1 MYGLPPPGGAW
12 PTPAII
18 SPSDSAVAAA
28 SHVPPLAGGYVPP
41 VPPLPLSVA
50 APPVHAAWAS
60 PVTAA
65 VVSPRTYSLPA
76 YAATATPPL
85 YSHAAAAAAP
95 QPHLARHGNMLAH
108 HTSLA
113 ASAPSP
119 ASPLAAAGPP
129 PHASP
134 LHLPS
139 VESAN
144 FNLVDV
150 VKSLQREN
158 TALQASLE
166 AAARDGGA
174 LSPLSPVRKTAA
186 AAAAAAA
193 ATQQQHQQAQEQL
206 VAATA
211 AAAATAEAGDELGVR
226 ARNIRLQAD
235 ADELA
240 RVLDKRQQELPRLR
254 ALEEAAELLEASERR
269 SKDMQV
275 ELNRAVDEVCFLRA
289 EAEKKDARYVA
300 AEDERLQLATQVA
313 GLEEALR
320 GREALQHQLVAA
332 VTRAETAESEA
343 QHAAGQANMLSDEG
357 ASLSVTNSGLAKQVA
372 ELRAEAAERR
382 AEKETLS
389 GRYAQS
395 QEALLAAK
403 RASQALQ
410 EKLTGVLGTVSSFT
424 TLEQGFTRQ
433 LAERDADAKAL
444 TVDRDQARDEA
455 ASLRAKLRQAED
467 ALASFEVESE
477 KLQATNARLDQE
489 RHDHLMRAASL
500 QEENVSLGRCVTAAT
515 EQRIEAEQ
523 ASQRVSLELNTLQLE
538 NTELKQNLLSAEN
551 RVQDLQS
558 DVKAMLEEVKELQGR
573 YDAMEAAMTSKLSE
587 RGSQVVEL
595 QEMLK
600 QCELELARQKRR
612 EEESSGRVAAEHQD
626 LARDCTA
633 LAHDAARAKE
643 ERDAAIGEAR
653 TLLVSVASLEQEA
666 AALRGEAKELRA
678 RLQSRQAALSASSAS
693 FEPVRAVLE
702 ERLATWAADNEALSK
717 QLRAVTAERD
727 AAYESLAAARV
738 ASASADATVA
748 AATTAAAAA
757 AARGYANPQRWKT
770 AVM

>member
-12 PTPAII
+12 PAPAII
-18 SPSDSAVAAA
+18 SPSDSAVAAPP
-28 SHVPPLAGGYVPP
+28 VPPPAGGGYVPP
-41 VPPLPLSVA
+41 VVPPLPLSVG
-50 APPVHAAWAS
+50 APPVNAAWAS
-60 PVTAA
+60 TVTAP

-76 YAATATPPL
+76 YAAVATATPPL
-85 YSHAAAAAAP
+85 YSHAAAAAAAAAVP
-95 QPHLARHGNMLAH
+95 QPHLTRHGNMLAH

-113 ASAPSP
+113 ASAPAP
-119 ASPLAAAGPP
+119 ASPLAAAGAPAPP
-129 PHASP
+129 PASP
-134 LHLPS
+134 LHLPAL
-139 VESAN
+139 ESAN

-174 LSPLSPVRKTAA
+174 LSPLSPVRKTATA
-186 AAAAAAA
+186 A
-193 ATQQQHQQAQEQL
+193 QQAQEQA
-206 VAATA
+206 VSAASA
-211 AAAATAEAGDELGVR
+211 AAASDAGDELGVR

-240 RVLDKRQQELPRLR
+240 RVLDKRQQEAPRLR
-254 ALEEAAELLEASERR
+254 ALEEAAEMLEASERR

-275 ELNRAVDEVCFLRA
+275 ELNRAVDEVCFLRT

-300 AEDERLQLATQVA
+300 AEDERLQLAAQVA

-382 AEKETLS
+382 AEKEALS

-424 TLEQGFTRQ
+424 ALEQGFKRQ
-433 LAERDADAKAL
+433 LAEQDAEAKAL
-444 TVDRDQARDEA
+444 AVDRDQARDEA
-455 ASLRAKLRQAED
+455 ASLRAKLRQAEES
-467 ALASFEVESE
+467 LASFEAEAE

-523 ASQRVSLELNTLQLE
+523 ASQRASLELNTLQLE

-558 DVKAMLEEVKELQGR
+558 DVKAMLEEVKELQAR

-587 RGSQVVEL
+587 RGAQVVEL

-612 EEESSGRVAAEHQD
+612 EEEAG
-626 LARDCTA
+626 
-633 LAHDAARAKE
+633 
-643 ERDAAIGEAR
+643 G
-653 TLLVSVASLEQEA
+653 
-666 AALRGEAKELRA
+666 
-678 RLQSRQAALSASSAS
+678 
-693 FEPVRAVLE
+693 
-702 ERLATWAADNEALSK
+702 
-717 QLRAVTAERD
+717 
-727 AAYESLAAARV
+727 
-738 ASASADATVA
+738 
-748 AATTAAAAA
+748 
-757 AARGYANPQRWKT
+757 
-770 AVM
+770 